1 MTLAA
6 DANRYIDLKAPWR
19 TAREDMVRTA
29 TTLNTA
35 LTAIAALKTAL
46 YPFMPHAS
54 ERLHT
59 LMGFSAPLVDSGW
72 SVTPPPAG
80 QALPTPT
87 PLFTKLDEG
96 TVERE
101 TAMLEAQTAR

>member
-19 TAREDMVRTA
+19 TAREDRERTA

-35 LTAIAALKTAL
+35 LTVIAALKTAL

-54 ERLHT
+54 ERLHA

-72 SVTPPPAG
+72 SLTPPPAG
-80 QALPTPT
+80 QALATPT

-101 TAMLEAQTAR
+101 TAILEAQTAR

>member
-1 MTLAA
+1 
-6 DANRYIDLKAPWR
+6 
-19 TAREDMVRTA
+19 MV
-29 TTLNTA
+29 
-35 LTAIAALKTAL
+35 IAALKTAL

-54 ERLHT
+54 ERLHA

-72 SVTPPPAG
+72 SLTPPPAG
-80 QALPTPT
+80 QALATPT

-101 TAMLEAQTAR
+101 TAIPGSPDRSIGQVNDRWKRP